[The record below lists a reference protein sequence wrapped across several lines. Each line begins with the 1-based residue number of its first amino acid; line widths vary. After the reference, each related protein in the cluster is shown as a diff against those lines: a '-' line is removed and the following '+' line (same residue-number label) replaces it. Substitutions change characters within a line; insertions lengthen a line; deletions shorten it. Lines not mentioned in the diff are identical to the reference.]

1 MARLARYAWP
11 TLAIAWLIALAAAS
25 AGTGVGGPAMLPAV
39 VLPALLL
46 AAAALT
52 AVSIVDTPRG
62 GLAATSVSLARRALT
77 VSGLRSCDP
86 DAAGRPRPRA
96 PSV

>member
-11 TLAIAWLIALAAAS
+11 TLTLVWLVALAAAS
-25 AGTGVGGPAMLPAV
+25 TGSSVGGPAVLPAM

-46 AAAALT
+46 AAVALM
-52 AVSIVDTPRG
+52 AVSIVDTPTN